1 MSDRNVK
8 KAIKTVVKAVQSNQ
22 GPQSKK
28 GPNNRSSN
36 RRRRTRAN
44 NIVDVVTSIPK
55 TPRTPRVDATRIENI
70 VLAMEHVPRTAAGAA
85 FVRYALNP
93 CGEDPLPAFVGIP
106 DSSGADAV
114 PLSFRDDFLLEPPV
128 DPTEPEELW
137 RCIIFN
143 TPYFHVHYIAI
154 RFFGAGPS
162 ALNLQQALNALTG
175 VQQDTIARYPNWF
188 TIVSTINAGGTGL
201 TPYLGPPFDVTFM
214 VPAALN
220 SFTSSVALPVSSSW
234 NWFRKWR
241 YVGKGSTMHLNAPAL
256 ANQARVISAATSTES
271 SVKNLTITGFNSP
284 VAARYSVSPLF
295 SDNIL
300 AMQDVNAH
308 QDLAK
313 KGEYT
318 IQRHCNSSIIWNEAE
333 DVRAIWRVPSALTTG
348 VDSAAVQI
356 IPSSGFQ
363 KVDGFDMNMGWIV
376 QNVRGISQQASLHI
390 KTRSVIAVTA
400 PGDSPWSPVM
410 KPTITADA
418 PALVLYRELCARLP
432 HSFVSDYNDW
442 GLLSGTILRCIAQ
455 VAAPLAR
462 TGLQKGF
469 NALNGFVDRAERDY
483 MPVNASRGGY
493 GDRRFGSN

>member
-8 KAIKTVVKAVQSNQ
+8 KVLKTVVQTVQSNQ
-22 GPQSKK
+22 GSQSKK
-28 GPNNRSSN
+28 GSNNRSSN
-36 RRRRTRAN
+36 RRRRIRAN
-44 NIVDVVTSIPK
+44 NIVDVVTSLPR
-55 TPRTPRVDATRIENI
+55 TPRTPRVDTNRIESI
-70 VLAMEHVPRTAAGAA
+70 VAAMEHVPRTAAGAA

-106 DSSGADAV
+106 DSSGADAT
-114 PLSFRDDFLLEPPV
+114 PLSFRDDFILNPPV
-128 DPTEPEELW
+128 DPTEPDELW
-137 RCIIFN
+137 QCIIFN

-162 ALNLQQALNALTG
+162 ALNLQQTLNALTSS
-175 VQQDTIARYPNWF
+175 QQDTVARYPNWF
-188 TIVSTINAGGTGL
+188 TVTSVINTTGTGL
-201 TPYLGPPFDVTFM
+201 VPYTGPPFDVTFM
-214 VPAALN
+214 VPAALS
-220 SFTSSVALPVSSSW
+220 SFTSSVVLPTSPSW
-234 NWFRKWR
+234 SWFRKWR
-241 YVGKGSTMHLNAPAL
+241 YVGKGATMHLNAPAL
-256 ANQARVISAATSTES
+256 ANQSRVISAATSTES
-271 SVKNLTITGFNSP
+271 SVKNLTITGFTSP
-284 VAARYSVSPLF
+284 ISVRYSVSPLF

-308 QDLAK
+308 QDLGK

-318 IQRHCNSSIIWNEAE
+318 IQRHCNDSIIWNEAE
-333 DVRAIWRVPSALTTG
+333 DVRAIWRVSSAISTG
-348 VDSAAVQI
+348 VDAGGVQT
-356 IPSSGFQ
+356 IPSTAYQ

-376 QNVRGISQQASLHI
+376 QNVRGLSTQASLHI
-390 KTRSVIAVTA
+390 KTRSVIAVTV

-410 KPTITADA
+410 KPVITKDA
-418 PALVLYRELCARLP
+418 PALVLYRELCAKLP

-442 GLLSGTILRCIAQ
+442 GLLSKTIMGCISR
-455 VAAPLAR
+455 VAIPLAR